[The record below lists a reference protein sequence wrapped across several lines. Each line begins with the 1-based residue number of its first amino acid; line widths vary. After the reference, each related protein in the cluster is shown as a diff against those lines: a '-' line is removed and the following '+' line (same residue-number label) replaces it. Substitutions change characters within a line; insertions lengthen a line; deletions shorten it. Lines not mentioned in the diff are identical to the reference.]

1 MDPNAVV
8 KIGADIDPNLGEK
21 IRVIL
26 LLSGIH
32 SPQILPGTPEPIKR
46 QMNWP
51 PFRPEEDVEEI
62 VAATLGPGYMLKF

>member
-32 SPQILPGTPEPIKR
+32 SPQILPGTPEPVKR
-46 QMNWP
+46 SPINWI
-51 PFRPEEDVEEI
+51 RPEEDVEEI